1 MTENLYNNE
10 YVVDKTAMDSTHGE
24 IMKMDSLVVS
34 SDIIRAMKMIYNIG
48 AGWGE
53 EYSET
58 VDEFF
63 HPQSLTLSVRNAL
76 GMKIE

>member
-1 MTENLYNNE
+1 MMENLYNNE

-53 EYSET
+53 EHSET
-58 VDEFF
+58 ADEFF
-63 HPQSLTLSVRNAL
+63 HPQSLTLSARNAL